1 MKTYLVYLL
10 VCSSLNATDCK
21 PLTLTSVSGAHTA
34 NQAVQIAV
42 RLASECKAPAAYD
55 DDAEEV
61 ATLCATGFIKLDKVE
76 LAP

>member
-21 PLTLTSVSGAHTA
+21 PLTLMSVSGAHTPS
-34 NQAVQIAV
+34 QAVQKAV
-42 RLASECKAPAAYD
+42 ELATDCTSIQSMC
-55 DDAEEV
+55 
-61 ATLCATGFIKLDKVE
+61 TRGIIKLDKVE